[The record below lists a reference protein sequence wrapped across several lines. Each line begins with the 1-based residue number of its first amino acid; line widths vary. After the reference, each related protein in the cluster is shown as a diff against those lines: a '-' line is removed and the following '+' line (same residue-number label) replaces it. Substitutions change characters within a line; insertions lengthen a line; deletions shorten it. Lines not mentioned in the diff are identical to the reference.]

1 LLPQCDARGVLSDFH
16 DGMSFIIVIGNGFCF
31 LGDLSIPLLSNSDEN
46 IIIKE
51 HFLSNVIPNFVY
63 QLIIR

>member
-1 LLPQCDARGVLSDFH
+1 LLPQFDERGVLSDFH
-16 DGMSFIIVIGNGFCF
+16 DGMRFIIVIGNGFCF
-31 LGDLSIPLLSNSDEN
+31 LGDLSISLLSNSDEN